1 MHPTRFTSVEGTV
14 LLDYY
19 IFIVVNL
26 SWNLESMPCINQP
39 HKRLINFIQERILN
53 KS

>member
-1 MHPTRFTSVEGTV
+1 MHATRFTSVEGTV

-26 SWNLESMPCINQP
+26 SWNLESMSCINQP
-39 HKRLINFIQERILN
+39 HKRCP
-53 KS
+53 SG